1 MVDASRQFGDRSPN
15 RRSAA
20 AAPKIQT
27 AIVTNTLRF
36 RCPNSGRV
44 VDSGISTRYS
54 TRLVSIRGR
63 CPICGNLH
71 EWLVVGE
78 SAGVVSSAD
87 HHAGDGR
94 LVVEAQSA
102 RQDSNEPS
110 AEIIKLREQLLDEL
124 NHRLKNN
131 LQILMGLLQIAWRK
145 TDNKE
150 ARDVL
155 LDTRRRVGAMRT
167 AQQVFYSVHN
177 STDVSGQNFLEAV
190 CGNAKAFFA
199 KEVSINRETATGSLP
214 KETAVPLALVLNE
227 LLTNAAKHG
236 ANERGRVTINV
247 GLSQRSGEIE
257 VYVQDRGSGFNLK
270 EVQGRSSGLCL
281 VTKLTRRLHGT
292 FTVERRSGARCTLR
306 IPDQ

>member
-1 MVDASRQFGDRSPN
+1 MHPAGLAHRSPK
-15 RRSAA
+15 RRGAANAPTVETESA
-20 AAPKIQT
+20 
-27 AIVTNTLRF
+27 TNTLQF
-36 RCPNSGRV
+36 QCPNTDRV
-44 VDSGISTRYS
+44 FDSGIGADCSA
-54 TRLVSIRGR
+54 RLISIRAR
-63 CPICGNLH
+63 CPMCEGLH
-71 EWLVVGE
+71 DWLVAGE
-78 SAGVVSSAD
+78 SFVAVSSTEHPLLSD
-87 HHAGDGR
+87 
-94 LVVEAQSA
+94 QIKT
-102 RQDSNEPS
+102 QS

-124 NHRLKNN
+124 NHRLRNN
-131 LQILMGLLQIAWRK
+131 LKILMGLLQIAWRK

-177 STDVSGQNFLEAV
+177 STDVSGHSFLEAV
-190 CGNAKAFFA
+190 CANARAFFA
-199 KEVSINRETATGSLP
+199 KGVSINREAATGSLP

-247 GLSQRSGEIE
+247 GLSHRSGEIE
-257 VYVQDRGSGFNLK
+257 VYVQDRGSGFDLN

>member
-1 MVDASRQFGDRSPN
+1 MHPAGFAHRSPK
-15 RRSAA
+15 RRGAA
-20 AAPKIQT
+20 NAPT
-27 AIVTNTLRF
+27 VETELATNTLQF
-36 RCPNSGRV
+36 QCPNTDRV
-44 VDSGISTRYS
+44 FDSGIGADCSA
-54 TRLVSIRGR
+54 RLISIRAR
-63 CPICGNLH
+63 CPMCEGLH
-71 EWLVVGE
+71 DWLVAGE
-78 SAGVVSSAD
+78 SFVAVSSTEHPLLSD
-87 HHAGDGR
+87 
-94 LVVEAQSA
+94 QIKT
-102 RQDSNEPS
+102 QS

-124 NHRLKNN
+124 NHRLRNN
-131 LQILMGLLQIAWRK
+131 LKILMGLLQIAWRK

-177 STDVSGQNFLEAV
+177 STDVSGHSFLEAV
-190 CGNAKAFFA
+190 CANARAFFA
-199 KEVSINRETATGSLP
+199 KGVSINREAATGSLP

-257 VYVQDRGSGFNLK
+257 AYVQDRGSGFNLN

-281 VTKLTRRLHGT
+281 VTKLTQRLHGT

>member
-1 MVDASRQFGDRSPN
+1 MHPAGLAHRSPK
-15 RRSAA
+15 RRGAA
-20 AAPKIQT
+20 NAPT
-27 AIVTNTLRF
+27 VETEFATNTLQF
-36 RCPNSGRV
+36 QCPNTDRV
-44 VDSGISTRYS
+44 FDSGIGADCSA
-54 TRLVSIRGR
+54 RLISIRAR
-63 CPICGNLH
+63 CPMCESLH
-71 EWLVVGE
+71 DWLVAGE
-78 SAGVVSSAD
+78 SFVAVSSTEHPSLSD
-87 HHAGDGR
+87 
-94 LVVEAQSA
+94 QIKT
-102 RQDSNEPS
+102 QS

-124 NHRLKNN
+124 NHKLRNN
-131 LQILMGLLQIAWRK
+131 LKILMGLLQIAWRK

-167 AQQVFYSVHN
+167 AQQVFYSADN
-177 STDVSGQNFLEAV
+177 STDVSGHSFLEAV
-190 CGNAKAFFA
+190 CANARAFFA
-199 KEVSINRETATGSLP
+199 KGVSINREAATGSLP

-247 GLSQRSGEIE
+247 GLSHRSGEIE
-257 VYVQDRGSGFNLK
+257 VYVQDRGSGFDLK

>member
-1 MVDASRQFGDRSPN
+1 MHPAGFAHRSPK
-15 RRSAA
+15 RRGAA
-20 AAPKIQT
+20 NAPT
-27 AIVTNTLRF
+27 VETELATNTLQF
-36 RCPNSGRV
+36 QCPNTDRV
-44 VDSGISTRYS
+44 FDSGIGADCSA
-54 TRLVSIRGR
+54 RLISIRAR
-63 CPICGNLH
+63 CPMCEGLH
-71 EWLVVGE
+71 DWLVAGE
-78 SAGVVSSAD
+78 CFVAVSSTEHPLLSD
-87 HHAGDGR
+87 
-94 LVVEAQSA
+94 QIKT
-102 RQDSNEPS
+102 QS
-110 AEIIKLREQLLDEL
+110 AEIIELREQLLDEL
-124 NHRLKNN
+124 KHRLKNN
-131 LQILMGLLQIAWRK
+131 LKILMGLLQIAWRK

-177 STDVSGQNFLEAV
+177 STDVSGHSFLEAV
-190 CGNAKAFFA
+190 CANARAFFA
-199 KEVSINRETATGSLP
+199 KGVSINREAATGSLP

-257 VYVQDRGSGFNLK
+257 VYVQDRGSGFDLK